1 MLTTILAGVFTIGL
15 IIFIHEMGHFL
26 GARAVGIHVHRFSIG
41 MGPVILRKRWLG
53 TEWAIS
59 LLPLGGY
66 VRMAGM
72 ELAPM
77 EGGDMDEA
85 TLPPEALFRNKSLGA
100 RFVAIVGGPL
110 ANLVLA
116 LLISIGLLL
125 HGGETIYPTTWLAD
139 PSEGSPA
146 AEAGILRGD
155 RLTSVAGES
164 VEDWNSVDRLL
175 RAEEAAVINLGLD
188 REGEALTVAFEI
200 PGEDEAWGLIPLFDN
215 RVGRILKGGPAD
227 EAGLIE
233 GDVIIEV
240 EGQAV
245 RFFEE
250 IAEIIN
256 LRAGEETTL
265 RWMHEG
271 VVHEALLVPEAS
283 ESPTADGGVE
293 TIGRIFF
300 EPYLGSQPIGFWA
313 SVKGGG
319 LRTLGYVSLTLSFLK
334 EALMFR
340 VNADAVGG
348 PIAIFQMAG
357 QMASWGLSN
366 LLFFIAFFS
375 TQLFLLNLLPIPV
388 LDGGHIIMMIP
399 ELFGREV
406 PETLRLRLTQAGM
419 VLLLGLIVLVVFN
432 DLRKI
437 IGG

>member
-1 MLTTILAGVFTIGL
+1 
-15 IIFIHEMGHFL
+15 
-26 GARAVGIHVHRFSIG
+26 
-41 MGPVILRKRWLG
+41 
-53 TEWAIS
+53 
-59 LLPLGGY
+59 
-66 VRMAGM
+66 MAGM